1 VVALAIVIVDVL
13 AHVKSQTAF
22 TIAVLLADRVVPVA
36 IAAVVLEGLA
46 VGTVSYVN
54 LEMK

>member
-1 VVALAIVIVDVL
+1 MVALAIVIVDVL